1 MTFSPK
7 LIFWLTFASMCGQAI
22 ASGTVHLTGLIPTQY
37 IAPVT
42 GWISLITFLILG
54 FLSLAT
60 GYAGVGRGPLAGA
73 PTREEARDMMTQAGV
88 AAKAEALPLK
98 QPPMKPIY

>member
-1 MTFSPK
+1 MTFPPK

-22 ASGTVHLTGLIPTQY
+22 ASGTVHLTGLIPADWVSY
-37 IAPVT
+37 AT
-42 GWISLITFLILG
+42 GWISLITFFVLG

-73 PTREEARDMMTQAGV
+73 PTREEARDIMTQAGV
-88 AAKAEALPLK
+88 AAKAEALTK
-98 QPPMKPIY
+98 